1 VVSNVS
7 SNSKRSKVSTK
18 IVVAGGFGAG
28 KTTLVD
34 SVSEIP
40 PVSTEAV
47 MTEASVDHDDTSVTP
62 QKTTTTVAMD
72 FGRITLD
79 QELVMYIFGTPGQSR
94 FWFMWDD
101 LVRGAIGAVV
111 VVDSR
116 RLADS
121 FDAVDYFEK
130 DKRVPYIVA
139 LNRFDGNLDY
149 TVEQIREAL
158 EIDDEVPIIDF
169 DARDRDSSGT
179 VLKTLLAYAL
189 AKPKESELVG

>member
-7 SNSKRSKVSTK
+7 SNSNRSKVSTK

-62 QKTTTTVAMD
+62 NKTTTTVAMD

-111 VVDSR
+111 VVDGR

-139 LNRFDGNLDY
+139 LNRFDGRLEY
-149 TVEQIREAL
+149 TAEQIREAL
-158 EIDDEVPIIDF
+158 EIDEEVPIVDF
-169 DARDRDSSGT
+169 DARDRDSSGM